1 MKRNSDIT
9 TPISSDVKRIYN
21 LSGEICFAYTET
33 TLFKVAK
40 IIYELF
46 EDESYQ
52 YIFEPYYD
60 VADGLEPVDWG
71 GIPGIDLTLRR
82 ERYYRVGVI
91 PAFISE
97 RTPAPNRV
105 NLQEE
110 LRRANLDYLNRLQW
124 LINTDTVYTG
134 DKLVVQQDGFNNF
147 TGFSNKSAQ
156 WHALSVLQLLGMRL
170 PIDIHGTHFSEL
182 ERSTLIKAYLIEY
195 EFLAT
200 KRRQQQSRGQLE
212 ARERGVYTGRKPIK
226 VSLPLLDEVRQKLN
240 AGRITLKEALSI
252 TKLSKATL
260 YRRFKELEESQ
271 NNQV

>member
-1 MKRNSDIT
+1 M
-9 TPISSDVKRIYN
+9 
-21 LSGEICFAYTET
+21 
-33 TLFKVAK
+33 
-40 IIYELF
+40 
-46 EDESYQ
+46 
-52 YIFEPYYD
+52 
-60 VADGLEPVDWG
+60 
-71 GIPGIDLTLRR
+71 
-82 ERYYRVGVI
+82 GVI
-91 PAFISE
+91 PTFISE
-97 RTPAPNRV
+97 RTPAANRV

-124 LINTDTVYTG
+124 LINTDTIYTG

-147 TGFSNKSAQ
+147 TGLSIKSAQ
-156 WHALSVLQLLGMRL
+156 WHALSILQLLGMRL

-226 VSLPLLDEVRQKLN
+226 VPLPLLDEVRQKLN
-240 AGRITLKEALSI
+240 AGRITLNEALTI

-271 NNQV
+271 KMKV